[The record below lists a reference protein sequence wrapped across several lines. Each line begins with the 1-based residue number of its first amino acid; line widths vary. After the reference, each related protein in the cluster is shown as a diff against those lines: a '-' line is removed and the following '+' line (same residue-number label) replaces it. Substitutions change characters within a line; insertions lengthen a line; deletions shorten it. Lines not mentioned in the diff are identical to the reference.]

1 MSREIKNKLFSSILN
16 TQYPHLSLFV
26 VSIRTWSFYR
36 VKFLKIPVP
45 RATFL
50 RVFLSSM
57 YSIGL
62 SQPLS
67 VKKIPFVTQISGQPL
82 GALLSLSAGALIYV
96 GATHLLPEAEDDQK
110 KYSILALAAG
120 VMAAVVIVAL
130 KP

>member
-1 MSREIKNKLFSSILN
+1 
-16 TQYPHLSLFV
+16 
-26 VSIRTWSFYR
+26 
-36 VKFLKIPVP
+36 
-45 RATFL
+45 
-50 RVFLSSM
+50 M